1 MDKPDQALHTLHI
14 ALTLEP
20 KHPMCKY
27 QRAQIY
33 SKLGKLPEAL
43 YELEELKEIVPKESL
58 VYFLTGKVYCSTINF
73 FQFLIFIFLRYI
85 KN

>member
-58 VYFLTGKVYCSTINF
+58 VYFLTGKVWCNNIF
-73 FQFLIFIFLRYI
+73 FV
-85 KN
+85 

>member
-58 VYFLTGKVYCSTINF
+58 VYFLTGKVWCNTIVF
-73 FQFLIFIFLRYI
+73 FSF
-85 KN
+85 